1 MYTCKYFGIKELVC
15 PDWYHFASKRGGV
28 DKLWVMLDER
38 ILRTIDKLRDKFGPI
53 IINNWGAGGPRKESG
68 LRVFDTPTGRRLFPS
83 QGRQS
88 CRFSLQKLLT
98 ERSLRR
104 ICRRWLHEARFSR
117 PYGRC
122 GSALEAA
129 GQIRILSRHDVD
141 AHRRHGCPRQRGW
154 KHPCDRRVEDTIKGA
169 ENTAPFIVENCGPS
183 YTNYRFYCSTYNIY
197 PP

>member
-68 LRVFDTPTGRRLFPS
+68 LRVFDTPTGAACSPHKVGKAVDFLCKNCSP
-83 QGRQS
+83 
-88 CRFSLQKLLT
+88 K
-98 ERSLRR
+98 EVY
-104 ICRRWLHEARFSR
+104 EARFSR

-141 AHRRHGCPRQRGW
+141 AHRRHGCPRQQGW

-169 ENTAPFIVENCGPS
+169 ENTAPFIVENCGLS
-183 YTNYRFYCSTYNIY
+183 YTNYRFYYLNLLQSIL
-197 PP
+197 